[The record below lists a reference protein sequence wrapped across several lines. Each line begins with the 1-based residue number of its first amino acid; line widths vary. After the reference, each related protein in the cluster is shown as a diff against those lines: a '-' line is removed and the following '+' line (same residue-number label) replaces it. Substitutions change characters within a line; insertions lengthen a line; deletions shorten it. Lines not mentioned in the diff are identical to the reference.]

1 MLAAT
6 NLSKILICSSSITKI
21 ALWRILIYRT
31 IIPVITSG
39 VHPTPVWG
47 GVAPVG
53 WKNTPHE
60 NRWGGVLH
68 PKTPPHCGV
77 EFGPNL
83 GCLGW
88 SLVKFGV
95 FGVEWSISIPRFP
108 NSPPHCGVECGVEF
122 LDRWGGVGWSFHP
135 TRKCPMNTTTH
146 AHTSIFV
153 RALHN
158 KPFRLK

>member
-1 MLAAT
+1 MARHA
-6 NLSKILICSSSITKI
+6 SSC
-21 ALWRILIYRT
+21 
-31 IIPVITSG
+31 SG

-83 GCLGW
+83 GSVGW
-88 SLVKFGV
+88 S
-95 FGVEWSISIPRFP
+95 
-108 NSPPHCGVECGVEF
+108 GVECLFQIFSELHPTVGWSVG
-122 LDRWGGVGWSFHP
+122 WSGGIRLARSARNFSGLCAFKGKPLKTDGREAPENSPFPKSHPLHPTVGWSVGWSFW
-135 TRKCPMNTTTH
+135 
-146 AHTSIFV
+146 TSGV
-153 RALHN
+153 EWGGVSTPHGNAR
-158 KPFRLK
+158 